1 MNNVP
6 DKPQMTH
13 SVRDPIVN
21 GRVDLMTSTD
31 REILPQ
37 LTTRDNPS
45 FSNTSYTEALTGD
58 WEASVLS
65 RAYFSS
71 QNIQILHNAMRAGV
85 YERSNGKFVIPE
97 QSTDTLKVIMRSVFI
112 QDAKHRPTDIVGQI
126 EEMNAVVTS
135 HCVGQLYGELVGY
148 MNYKR
153 DVSTLRVPMDHP
165 IHFSGKKTLE
175 SVPWK

>member
-1 MNNVP
+1 MSHP
-6 DKPQMTH
+6 QDKPQQAY
-13 SVRDPIVN
+13 SVRDPLIN
-21 GRVDLMTSTD
+21 GRVDLITSSD

-65 RAYFSS
+65 RAYFSA

-97 QSTDTLKVIMRSVFI
+97 QSTDTLKVIMRTVFI
-112 QDAKHRPTDIVGQI
+112 QDAKHQPTNIIGQI
-126 EEMNAVVTS
+126 EEMNAIVTS
-135 HCVGQLYGELVGY
+135 HCISQLYGELVGY

-153 DVSTLRVPMDHP
+153 DVSTLRTPMDHP
-165 IHFSGKKTLE
+165 IHFSSKKTLE
-175 SVPWK
+175 SKPWK